1 MFHRFLRL
9 AKGLLSCAAALLIT
23 SSAQAQ
29 TSASGHVP
37 ARTTYRLRP
46 TAPPPFS
53 IYPGDRM
60 FQATMKIQHACQYAE
75 RVAPMASYRPRASRT
90 TVQES
95 AAPVAV
101 DVASPEGITEMVA
114 IRGPDGKLR
123 SFPIVGGRKAIKAR
137 TIIVR
142 PGQSINL
149 TIHGGHVEVL
159 RK

>member
-9 AKGLLSCAAALLIT
+9 AKGLLLCAAALLLA

-29 TSASGHVP
+29 TSSSGHVP
-37 ARTTYRLRP
+37 ARTAYPSRQ

-60 FQATMKIQHACQYAE
+60 FQATMKIQHAYQYAE
-75 RVAPMASYRPRASRT
+75 QAAPVVPYQRASRT
-90 TVQES
+90 PVQET
-95 AAPVAV
+95 AGPVAV

-114 IRGPDGKLR
+114 IRGPDGKVR

-149 TIHGGHVEVL
+149 TIRGGHVEVL